1 MARLPS
7 ARVSDMHNRR
17 AAARR
22 DDSAL
27 YRARRQEILQAAA
40 ALFREK
46 GLAETTVADIADAV
60 GTDRTT
66 IYYYAGSK
74 EEIFDELVRE
84 VFSSGLESGRRVQ
97 ELIASPREKLHDLLV
112 ELMESF
118 EAYYPIPYIF
128 AREGITQLPADSV
141 QLIVDY
147 ARGYN
152 RIVRTV
158 LEEGLT
164 DGSFTSSL
172 PPSILAHSL
181 IGIVSWSHRWFQPG
195 GAVSATEVG
204 EGLAALV
211 LNGLCRGG
219 PEPSSPFA

>member
-1 MARLPS
+1 MGRPQS

-27 YRARRQEILQAAA
+27 YRARRQEILEAAA
-40 ALFREK
+40 TLFREQ
-46 GLAETTVADIADAV
+46 GLAETTVADIAESV

-84 VFSSGLESGRRVQ
+84 VFVNGLASGQRVQ
-97 ELIASPREKLHDLLV
+97 ERDASPRQKLHDLLV

-128 AREGITQLPADSV
+128 AREDVRQLPAESV

-152 RIVRTV
+152 RIVRGV
-158 LEEGLT
+158 LEEGLA
-164 DGSFTSSL
+164 DGSFTSAL
-172 PPSILAHSL
+172 PPSVLAHSL
-181 IGIVSWSHRWFQPG
+181 IGIVSWSHRWFEPG
-195 GAVSATEVG
+195 GPLSATDIG
-204 EGLAALV
+204 EGLAQLV
-211 LNGLCRGG
+211 LNGLCAG
-219 PEPSSPFA
+219 

>member
-1 MARLPS
+1 
-7 ARVSDMHNRR
+7 MHNRR

-22 DDSAL
+22 DDSAS
-27 YRARRQEILQAAA
+27 YRARRQEVLQAAA

-46 GLAETTVADIADAV
+46 GLAETTVADIAEAV

-74 EEIFDELVRE
+74 EEIFDDLVRD
-84 VFSSGLESGRRVQ
+84 VFANGLASGQRVQ
-97 ELIASPREKLHDLLV
+97 ERGASPRQKLHDLLV

-118 EAYYPIPYIF
+118 EAYYPIAYIF
-128 AREGITQLPADSV
+128 AREDVGQLPTESV

-152 RIVRTV
+152 RIVRAV
-158 LEEGLT
+158 LEEGLA
-164 DGSFTSSL
+164 DGTFVSAL
-172 PPSILAHSL
+172 PPSVLAHSL
-181 IGIVSWSHRWFQPG
+181 IGIVSWSNRWFQPG
-195 GAVSATEVG
+195 GALSAREIG

-211 LNGLCRGG
+211 LEGLCG
-219 PEPSSPFA
+219 PPR